1 VNESMCVRASVSGVM
16 VGHACSRDASMCRQR
31 HGSARRGVRP
41 RVHARPR
48 TRACARAPRVLLAIG
63 ILKALSRST
72 ESAAPSTMM
81 ACTPCRAAMAA
92 FHHQRFASA
101 LARSGELVQ
110 PVTCS
115 VDETASEV
123 ARPLVSV
130 ATGFVILCG
139 RGKIVRP
146 FLKNTNG
153 PRLGGVVRVY
163 IGLEVY
169 RGELSRPF
177 LQ

>member
-1 VNESMCVRASVSGVM
+1 
-16 VGHACSRDASMCRQR
+16 
-31 HGSARRGVRP
+31 VRP
-41 RVHARPR
+41 RVHARA
-48 TRACARAPRVLLAIG
+48 RARGRAPRALLAIG

-81 ACTPCRAAMAA
+81 ACTPCSAAMAA

-130 ATGFVILCG
+130 ATGFDIVNCG
-139 RGKIVRP
+139 QNRQTVSQEHERTSPRWCGASFYRTRG
-146 FLKNTNG
+146 G
-153 PRLGGVVRVY
+153 
-163 IGLEVY
+163 
-169 RGELSRPF
+169 
-177 LQ
+177 